1 MGWYLPKTAPRE
13 SPFFCNTHPDF
24 VRELASSAV
33 DRIFMPGDCV
43 VNEGHRPWTREDG
56 LDQIPN
62 FQGGSSHHPG
72 TIWKGDEM
80 MRKNAGA
87 DLKYRI

>member
-1 MGWYLPKTAPRE
+1 MVPLISATQKSPRE

-43 VNEGHRPWTREDG
+43 VNEGPMGGGWIALHLDKFPGEKIKLPW
-56 LDQIPN
+56 
-62 FQGGSSHHPG
+62 PG
-72 TIWKGDEM
+72 PIWKGDEM
-80 MRKNAGA
+80 MRKMPG
-87 DLKYRI
+87 